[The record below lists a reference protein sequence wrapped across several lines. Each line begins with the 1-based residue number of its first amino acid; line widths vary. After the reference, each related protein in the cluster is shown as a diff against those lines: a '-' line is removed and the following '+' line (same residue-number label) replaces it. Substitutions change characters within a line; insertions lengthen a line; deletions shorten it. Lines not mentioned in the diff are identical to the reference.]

1 MDLKWPFQT
10 ISCVWPVNC
19 ELLAVNREGP
29 WIHHGVTPVHAHL
42 AGGPL
47 PTIKAV
53 VFDAYGTLF
62 DTYTVAAAVEEA
74 FPGRGDYLT
83 HVWRQKQLEY
93 SWHRAA
99 MGFYED
105 FAVVT
110 RDALTYALSTIAVEA
125 TDQVIE
131 HLVSAFDRL
140 ALFPDAAAMLDTL
153 SGHRLAIL
161 SNGSPEML
169 QALVRHAGVESRFE
183 RLISVDARHTFKPHP
198 DAYRCAVDA
207 LGLTP
212 AEILLVSSN
221 GFDIAGARRFGL
233 RTLRIERVSPG
244 TLAGMLT
251 DPQHV
256 GARAMFMALRSQLES
271 HGGMPDYTCM
281 SLQELAAR
289 APSILSQSNP

>member
-1 MDLKWPFQT
+1 M
-10 ISCVWPVNC
+10 NC
-19 ELLAVNREGP
+19 EVLAGNREGP
-29 WIHHGVTPVHAHL
+29 WIDHDVTPVHAYP

-47 PTIKAV
+47 PTIKAF

-62 DTYTVAAAVEEA
+62 DTYVVAATVEEA
-74 FPGRGDYLT
+74 FPGHGDYLT

-93 SWHRAA
+93 SWQRAA

-110 RDALTYALSTIAVEA
+110 RDALTYALSTIAVPVA
-125 TDQVIE
+125 DPVIE
-131 HLVSAFDRL
+131 QLVSAFDRL
-140 ALFPDAAAMLDTL
+140 ALFPDAAAMLDTV

-183 RLISVDARHTFKPHP
+183 RLISVDARRTFKPHP

-207 LGLTP
+207 LGLAP

-221 GFDIAGARRFGL
+221 GFDIAGAQRFGL
-233 RTLRIERVSPG
+233 RTLRIERVSPSALG
-244 TLAGMLT
+244 AMLAK
-251 DPQHV
+251 PQHV
-256 GARAMFMALRSQLES
+256 GARTMFMALRSQLES

-281 SLQELAAR
+281 SLQEFAVR
-289 APSILSQSNP
+289 VPSILSQSNP

>member
-1 MDLKWPFQT
+1 MP
-10 ISCVWPVNC
+10 S
-19 ELLAVNREGP
+19 
-29 WIHHGVTPVHAHL
+29 
-42 AGGPL
+42 
-47 PTIKAV
+47 IKAF

-62 DTYTVAAAVEEA
+62 DTYAVAAAVEHA

-110 RDALTYALSTIAVEA
+110 REALLYALA
-125 TDQVIE
+125 TTGVKAAEDVIDR
-131 HLVSAFDRL
+131 LVSAFDRL
-140 ALFPDAAAMLDTL
+140 ALFPDAALMLDTL
-153 SGHRLAIL
+153 SGYRMAIL

-183 RLISVDARHTFKPHP
+183 RLISVDARRTFKPHP

-207 LGLTP
+207 LGLAP
-212 AEILLVSSN
+212 AEIVLVSSN

-233 RTLRIERVSPG
+233 RTLRIERVSASALG
-244 TLAGMLT
+244 AVLA

-256 GARAMFMALRSQLES
+256 DARAMFMALRSQLES
-271 HGGMPDYTCM
+271 HGGIPDYTCM
-281 SLQELAAR
+281 SLQEFAVL
-289 APSILSQSNP
+289 APSILAESNP